1 MPNKLEMSTRMKD
14 DLEFARNKKV
24 GIFSKKKDRQIEGIQ
39 IFTIVFVFTH
49 FFSIV
54 FDLPSI

>member
-1 MPNKLEMSTRMKD
+1 MKD
-14 DLEFARNKKV
+14 DLEFARNKKSWN
-24 GIFSKKKDRQIEGIQ
+24 FFKKKKKTRQIEGIQ
-39 IFTIVFVFTH
+39 ILTIVFVFTH